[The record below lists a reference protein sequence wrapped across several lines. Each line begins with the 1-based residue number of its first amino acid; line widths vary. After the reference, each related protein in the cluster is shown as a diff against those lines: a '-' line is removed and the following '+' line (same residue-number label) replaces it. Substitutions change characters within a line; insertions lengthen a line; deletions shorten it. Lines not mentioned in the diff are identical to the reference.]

1 VDECNI
7 VSLDLGDTPFSIA
20 RDLPPIFVLDLVV
33 GDTFAQKR
41 SDTAHILR
49 PLFRVSWAGGDGLSR
64 GSGGT
69 VRLA

>member
-1 VDECNI
+1 MRVDECNI

-41 SDTAHILR
+41 SGLR
-49 PLFRVSWAGGDGLSR
+49 FEFFLGQGMMG
-64 GSGGT
+64 
-69 VRLA
+69 